1 MLAKS
6 EPLCLNNVFCYLYV
20 LCIIYNPTLNTIIS
34 MEKVSLLKKDKRM
47 ESDS

>member
-6 EPLCLNNVFCYLYV
+6 ELLCLNNILCYLYV
-20 LCIIYNPTLNTIIS
+20 LCIIYNFTLNTIIS
-34 MEKVSLLKKDKRM
+34 MEKIWLLKKDKRM